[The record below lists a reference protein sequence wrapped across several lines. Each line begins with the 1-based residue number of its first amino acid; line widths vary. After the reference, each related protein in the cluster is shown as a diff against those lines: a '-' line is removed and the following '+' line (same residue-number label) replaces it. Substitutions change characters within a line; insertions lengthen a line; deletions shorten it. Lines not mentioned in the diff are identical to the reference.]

1 VGWVLAVQ
9 FINGKSWTWAL
20 IVVAVVAVV
29 WAWFSAR
36 AGREGRAFTGIAAF
50 LLFGASSIFAS
61 SFPNVLP
68 STLDPAFSLTVS
80 NASSGDYTLGVMTI
94 VAAFG
99 LPLVFLYQGWT
110 YWVFRKR
117 VSETHIPDAHV
128 VRAAV
133 LTRES

>member
-1 VGWVLAVQ
+1 M
-9 FINGKSWTWAL
+9 
-20 IVVAVVAVV
+20 
-29 WAWFSAR
+29 
-36 AGREGRAFTGIAAF
+36 
-50 LLFGASSIFAS
+50 
-61 SFPNVLP
+61 
-68 STLDPAFSLTVS
+68 TV
-80 NASSGDYTLGVMTI
+80 